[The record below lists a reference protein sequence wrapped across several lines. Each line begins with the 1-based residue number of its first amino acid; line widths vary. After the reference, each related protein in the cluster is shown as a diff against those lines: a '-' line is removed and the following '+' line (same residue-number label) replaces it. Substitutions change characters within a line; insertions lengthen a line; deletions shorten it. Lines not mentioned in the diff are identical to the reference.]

1 MPSTIFAHDLVQRRR
16 GPRIRTIF
24 FLRLFELSKP
34 PQCEYRGRIL
44 ALKLE
49 PVAESRS
56 SIPPGLQKDVSVT
69 RMALQKRRPSCL
81 SMARGLRLPLGDL
94 SVCLAMSGLG
104 H

>member
-34 PQCEYRGRIL
+34 PPCEYRGRII

-49 PVAESRS
+49 PVAEF
-56 SIPPGLQKDVSVT
+56 GAYQGG
-69 RMALQKRRPSCL
+69 
-81 SMARGLRLPLGDL
+81 AR
-94 SVCLAMSGLG
+94 